1 MITKKDRILV
11 LDTETAN
18 TLTRPDGSAD
28 MSDVLV
34 YDCGWQVTD
43 REGSIYESASYV
55 NKDIFCKEQ
64 DMMQS
69 AYYADKIPRYKA
81 DLDAGTR
88 KLASFYDI
96 RMALLDAAAR
106 HDVKYFAAYNAR
118 FDANALN
125 RTQSWITKS
134 AYRYA
139 LPFGQIIW
147 LDIMKMAQDAI
158 VTTRAYKQWA
168 TDNDFLQKNGVP
180 RKTAEMIY
188 RYITGRED
196 FEESHTGLE
205 DVEIE
210 TFIMAHCFAEA
221 ARRKVKM
228 RTLLWENPKEFP
240 KSTDF
245 QTALMASLKQTP
257 TLNMGRY

>member
-1 MITKKDRILV
+1 MITKKDKILV
-11 LDTETAN
+11 IDTETAN
-18 TLTRPDGSAD
+18 TLMREDGSAD

-34 YDCGWQVTD
+34 YDCGWQVAD
-43 REGSIYESASYV
+43 REGSIFDAQSFV
-55 NKDIFCKEQ
+55 NRDIFCKEK

-69 AYYADKIPRYKA
+69 AYYADKIPRYLA
-81 DLDAGTR
+81 DIEAGTR
-88 KLASFYDI
+88 KVASFYDI
-96 RMALLDAAAR
+96 RMELLEAIR
-106 HDVKYFAAYNAR
+106 EYNIKYFAAYNAR

-125 RTQSWITKS
+125 RTQSWVTKS

-139 LPFGQIIW
+139 LPFGEVVW

-158 VTTRAYKQWA
+158 CTTKAYKEWA
-168 TDNDFLQKNGVP
+168 TDRDYVMKNGQP

-188 RYITGRED
+188 QFITGQED

-228 RTLLWENPKEFP
+228 RTLLWENPKEYP
-240 KSTDF
+240 VNTPF
-245 QTALMASLKQTP
+245 QIALMSSLKSTP

>member
-1 MITKKDRILV
+1 MITRKDKILV
-11 LDTETAN
+11 IDTETAN

-34 YDCGWQVTD
+34 YDCGWQVAD
-43 REGSIYESASYV
+43 RDGNIYDAQSYV
-55 NKDIFCKEQ
+55 NKDIFCKEK

-69 AYYADKIPRYKA
+69 AYYADKIPRYIE
-81 DLDAGTR
+81 DMDAGRR
-88 KLASFYDI
+88 KLATFYEI
-96 RMALLDAAAR
+96 RSALLDTALR
-106 HDVKYFAAYNAR
+106 HNIKYFAAYNAR

-139 LPFGQIIW
+139 LPFGEFVW

-168 TDNDFLQKNGVP
+168 KDRDFLQKNGAP

-188 RYITGRED
+188 RYITGQDD
-196 FEESHTGLE
+196 FAESHTGLE

-221 ARRKVKM
+221 ARRKCKM
-228 RTLLWENPKEFP
+228 RTLLYETPKEYPESTPFQIALLSSL
-240 KSTDF
+240 KST
-245 QTALMASLKQTP
+245 P
-257 TLNMGRY
+257 TINMGRS

>member
-1 MITKKDRILV
+1 
-11 LDTETAN
+11 
-18 TLTRPDGSAD
+18 
-28 MSDVLV
+28 
-34 YDCGWQVTD
+34 
-43 REGSIYESASYV
+43 
-55 NKDIFCKEQ
+55 
-64 DMMQS
+64 MMQTS
-69 AYYADKIPRYKA
+69 YYADKIPRYLA

-96 RMALLDAAAR
+96 RTALLDTAAKY
-106 HDVKYFAAYNAR
+106 DIKYFAAYNAR

-125 RTQSWITKS
+125 RTQSWITKA

-139 LPFGQIIW
+139 LPFGQIVW

-158 VTTRAYKQWA
+158 CTTRAYKQWA
-168 TDNDFLQKNGVP
+168 TDRDYLTAKGVP
-180 RKTAEMIY
+180 RKTAEMLY
-188 RYITGRED
+188 QFITGDEH

-240 KSTDF
+240 ESTDF
-245 QTALMASLKQTP
+245 QIALMASLKQTP

>member
-1 MITKKDRILV
+1 MITKKDKILV

-43 REGSIYESASYV
+43 REGTIYEAASYV
-55 NKDIFCKEQ
+55 NKDIFCKEK

-69 AYYADKIPRYKA
+69 AYYADKIPRYEA
-81 DLDAGTR
+81 DLADGSR

-96 RMALLDAAAR
+96 RMALLDAARA
-106 HDVKYFAAYNAR
+106 HNVKYFAAYNAR

-125 RTQSWITKS
+125 RTQSWVTKS

-139 LPFGQIIW
+139 LPFGEIVW

-158 VTTRAYKQWA
+158 CTTKAYKTWA
-168 TDNDFLQKNGVP
+168 TDRDFVQKNGQP

-188 RYITGRED
+188 RYITGEED
-196 FEESHTGLE
+196 FAESHTGLE

-240 KSTDF
+240 ESTPF
-245 QTALMASLKQTP
+245 QIALMSSLKSTP

>member
-1 MITKKDRILV
+1 MITRKDKILV
-11 LDTETAN
+11 IDTETAN
-18 TLTRPDGSAD
+18 TLMREDGSAD
-28 MSDVLV
+28 MSDVLI
-34 YDCGWQVTD
+34 YDCGWQVAD
-43 REGSIYESASYV
+43 REGSIFDAQSFV
-55 NKDIFCKEQ
+55 NRDIFCKEK

-69 AYYADKIPRYKA
+69 AYYADKIPRYLA
-81 DLDAGTR
+81 DIEAGTR
-88 KLASFYDI
+88 KVASFYDI
-96 RMALLDAAAR
+96 RMELLESIR
-106 HDVKYFAAYNAR
+106 EYNIKYFAAYNAR

-125 RTQSWITKS
+125 RTQSWVTKS

-139 LPFGQIIW
+139 LPFGQVVW

-158 VTTRAYKQWA
+158 CTTRAYKEWA
-168 TDNDFLQKNGVP
+168 TDRDYLTAQGAP

-188 RYITGRED
+188 RYITGQED

-210 TFIMAHCFAEA
+210 TSIMAHCFAEA

-228 RTLLWENPKEFP
+228 RTLLWENPKEYP
-240 KSTDF
+240 ESTPF
-245 QTALMASLKQTP
+245 QIALMASLKQTP